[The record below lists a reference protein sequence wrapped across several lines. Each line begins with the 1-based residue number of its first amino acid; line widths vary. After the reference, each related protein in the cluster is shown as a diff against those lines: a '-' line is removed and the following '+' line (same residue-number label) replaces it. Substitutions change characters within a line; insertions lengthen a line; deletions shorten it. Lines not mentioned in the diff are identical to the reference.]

1 MKKLISLISFGFL
14 LSSSIYGQ
22 KALDF
27 HGKKIRDS
35 RIYIVLNGTEIEY
48 FTHKKTEDSKSKF
61 KENQKFSLKDGND
74 CNIFMK
80 WLNPLKY
87 RIVWKDSI
95 STDDR
100 DKAIKDFVDLLTA
113 QFGSSDTSLN
123 KDVNA
128 NDIKK
133 AGAKGVDERKKEKD
147 AKKEK
152 VDPIKIQ
159 GLDKGFNSFDLTLL
173 FIQLNLNIKD
183 LSTDEVKKI
192 NELVPLLVTLDDKN
206 IRNISE
212 ELDKLFT
219 ELFNENDPIEA
230 KSKVEKSKDKNK
242 EYENYFNN
250 DIVANRKS
258 VLDKLKELKISNA
271 LLNSLVNLSIN
282 KFLFDVNSNLVKNK
296 AIVAKLNPVIEIV
309 DKSLLDKSVNPLT
322 SNFYRIKDLT
332 FDDGKKFETS
342 ISISQFKYDSDTKAF
357 VKEKEIT
364 SKKILFEKYDFFA
377 ISVSTGLFYSSSTLK
392 GYGVSNNGSGQFTV
406 KEDDITKNS
415 TAPALF
421 LNFNFGLGSRY
432 FAPLTQIGID
442 PTKKRPF
449 LCWGGGFSI
458 PAARI
463 AFSGGPI
470 WTWDAS
476 LDKLA
481 VGQTISSTT
490 DLEKDIQYNF
500 DIKPKGWYFGIQ
512 YNF

>member
-1 MKKLISLISFGFL
+1 MKKLISLISLGFML
-14 LSSSIYGQ
+14 GSSIYGQ

-27 HGKKIRDS
+27 RGKKISDS
-35 RIYIVLNGTEIEY
+35 RIYFELNGAEIEY

-61 KENQKFSLKDGND
+61 NENQKFSLKGGND

-87 RIVWKDSI
+87 RIVWTDNI

-100 DKAIKDFVDLLTA
+100 DKAIKDFVNLLTA
-113 QFGSSDTSLN
+113 QFGSSVTSLN

-128 NDIKK
+128 NDLKK
-133 AGAKGVDERKKEKD
+133 ARAEGVDKR
-147 AKKEK
+147 KKEK
-152 VDPIKIQ
+152 VDSIDIQ

-206 IRNISE
+206 NRNISE

-219 ELFNENDPIEA
+219 ELFNENDPNEA
-230 KSKVEKSKDKNK
+230 KSKVEKCKDKNK
-242 EYENYFNN
+242 EYEAYFNN

-296 AIVAKLNPVIEIV
+296 AIVTKLNPVIEIV
-309 DKSLLDKSVNPLT
+309 DKSLLHKSVNPLT

-342 ISISQFKYDSDTKAF
+342 ISISQFKFDSDAKAF

-392 GYGVSNNGSGQFTV
+392 GYGLSNNGSGQFTV
-406 KEDDITKNS
+406 KEDDITKYS
-415 TAPALF
+415 TAPAIF
-421 LNFNFGLGSRY
+421 LNFNFSVGSRY

-442 PTKKRPF
+442 PGIDPTKKRPF
-449 LCWGGGFSI
+449 LLWGAGFSI

-476 LDKLA
+476 LNKLS

-490 DLEKDIQYNF
+490 DLEKDIKYNF